1 MWACNIVARAQ
12 YLVENRARMRRKRG
26 RRRRRTVGLVDS
38 YKLET
43 KTGGFVQSGGG
54 FVQFW
59 RFYAIFCSLKIF
71 KYSPDR
77 LVLEVKVV
85 CIIDPNGPSN
95 KSYQFWGAQDKLYN
109 AQEGSY
115 HIATLLSLNSGGFV
129 ILTLHQVAWKHINL
143 CTQVKSQ
150 TNAQVVRRHSL

>member
-54 FVQFW
+54 FVQF
-59 RFYAIFCSLKIF
+59 
-71 KYSPDR
+71 
-77 LVLEVKVV
+77 
-85 CIIDPNGPSN
+85 
-95 KSYQFWGAQDKLYN
+95 
-109 AQEGSY
+109 
-115 HIATLLSLNSGGFV
+115 
-129 ILTLHQVAWKHINL
+129 
-143 CTQVKSQ
+143 
-150 TNAQVVRRHSL
+150 